1 MIGLTYPYGVP
12 RGLVQCC
19 CGPTGERRLGGE
31 RTEGRGQRGIHSPN
45 TCTWSLESHS
55 VTSKL
60 TFTDQR
66 TNISIT
72 SRWWLLPSRFKLFSL
87 SLSFFGKSGKGV
99 KGLVV
104 SPSSFS
110 SFFKKICWVNAFGQW
125 RPISLRFFLRR
136 GISKPIGL
144 FYACAELLTE
154 IFQLSSEAQN
164 ARSAA
169 VTSRKFGIW
178 KARRLSRKPGIKGR
192 TFNFSLV

>member
-1 MIGLTYPYGVP
+1 MVYQEVWSNAAVGQQESEGWVGKEQKGEDSGAYTLPTPAPGHLNLTQSPP
-12 RGLVQCC
+12 NSLLRIS
-19 CGPTGERRLGGE
+19 GPTSR
-31 RTEGRGQRGIHSPN
+31 
-45 TCTWSLESHS
+45 SHHGDGCCHPG
-55 VTSKL
+55 L
-60 TFTDQR
+60 NFF
-66 TNISIT
+66 
-72 SRWWLLPSRFKLFSL
+72 LYLFFFFF
-87 SLSFFGKSGKGV
+87 FFGKSGKGV

-104 SPSSFS
+104 SPSSFSS

-178 KARRLSRKPGIKGR
+178 KPGIKGR